1 MSVLRPE
8 VINDMATRKL
18 TNKDK
23 VLIDSYLI
31 DFDVVKSALTAGY
44 SATVAHTKAYQWVS
58 NSKLNP
64 KPHVYEEIQRRLK
77 KIEEK
82 SDLSQQ
88 WVLDRLEE
96 ITDRC
101 LQRIPVMYF
110 DKEKKE
116 YVQEKDADGE
126 GVWTFQAQ
134 GANKA
139 LESIGRHLGMFN
151 DKLTLDGTVN
161 SVVTIFELPDNG
173 RSDATD
179 TTEDN
184 QATTG

>member
-1 MSVLRPE
+1 
-8 VINDMATRKL
+8 MATQKL
-18 TNKDK
+18 TDK
-23 VLIDSYLI
+23 QKRFIDEYVI
-31 DFDVVKSALTAGY
+31 DFNATQAAIRAGY
-44 SATVAHTKAYQWVS
+44 SKRTANEQGSQNLAKVS
-58 NSKLNP
+58 
-64 KPHVYEEIQRRLK
+64 IQAELQKKCK

-126 GVWTFQAQ
+126 GVWTFQPT

-139 LESIGRHLGMFN
+139 VENIGRHLGMFN